1 MSSSLFCE
9 FKDVVEIRHYRKQQ
23 FGTLRLLVTT
33 VIDFFFFKSGQ
44 PLFTVIHGRAFI
56 NRLRL
61 LGLMILWHDSSES
74 S

>member
-1 MSSSLFCE
+1 M
-9 FKDVVEIRHYRKQQ
+9 EIRHYRKQQ
-23 FGTLRLLVTT
+23 FGTLRLSVTT
-33 VIDFFFFKSGQ
+33 AIDFFFFFKPGQ

-61 LGLMILWHDSSES
+61 LGPLILWHDSSES